1 MTFDCPK
8 CGAPVMYE
16 SVNDPMGGATTVRCG
31 YCSSTLM
38 VPDQLRGRPAQII
51 SQVHVNL
58 GTPSIRVHSLKWLW
72 LVLIVPVIMALIGI
86 LAAAGALFP
95 IARVFRSSN
104 RPATTTNNRPPTVL
118 GGKTT
123 NPGFANEVLRFGSE
137 GIGPGMFSDSRSIA
151 VDGAG
156 HIYVGDYS
164 GGRIQVFD
172 SAGKFQTQWMVDPK
186 MPLRGLA
193 ADRKGTVYV
202 VQSGL
207 INRYEGESGKSL
219 GPVSFSGGWGFDD
232 VISTPDG
239 GLLAAWYKNRDDVVR
254 FNASGQVTRAI
265 PKAISGITDRSELDM
280 RVAADG
286 LGNMYVLGTFNNAVF
301 KFTAEGK
308 FVNKFGGDG
317 DQPGQ
322 FRAPQ
327 AIAVDGKG
335 RVFVS
340 DIKGIQIFDSDGRY
354 LQLFKPDGLAS
365 GMVFNDKGE
374 LFIAAR
380 KQVLKYVLN

>member
-16 SVNDPMGGATTVRCG
+16 SVNNPAGDATTVRCG
-31 YCSSTLM
+31 YCNSTLM

-51 SQVHVNL
+51 SQVHLNI
-58 GTPSIRVHSLKWLW
+58 GTPTLKVQSLKWLW
-72 LVLIVPVIMALIGI
+72 LILIIPLVGVVMGALALFGALVPVGRMI
-86 LAAAGALFP
+86 
-95 IARVFRSSN
+95 SSTN
-104 RPATTTNNRPPTVL
+104 RPASPTNDRPSTPL
-118 GGKTT
+118 GGKT
-123 NPGFANEVLRFGSE
+123 NRGFANEVLRFGSE
-137 GIGPGMFSDSRSIA
+137 GIGPGMFSDARSIA

-172 SAGKFQTQWMVDPK
+172 AAGQFQTQWMVDQK

-202 VQSGL
+202 VQSGT
-207 INRYEGESGKSL
+207 INRYEGESGKAL
-219 GPVSFSGGWGFDD
+219 GPISFAGGWGFDD
-232 VISTPDG
+232 VVSTADG
-239 GLLAAWYKNRDDVVR
+239 GLLTAWYKNRDDVVR
-254 FNASGQVTRAI
+254 FSSTGQVTRSI
-265 PKAISGITDRSELDM
+265 PQAISSITDRSELNM

-340 DIKGIQIFDSDGRY
+340 DIKGIQIFDSEGRY